1 MLDTPPSMPSTAQN
15 APSGAAATLQQLS
28 RSLTAAARPAADADR
43 RRTRC
48 WRAPD
53 PAERRRARGGVQW
66 PRGRYAARCQEDFPR
81 HLADTFG
88 IRASTASPSHE
99 VTRPPLCKPAQAKR
113 STALCGGPTFA
124 GRPAVQRGARPPEQA
139 RRQAGRGRQAQPR
152 LRLPSGDAPEVAPN
166 RRRAARARDVQRVH
180 GELLARGAPSAMPA
194 AGAGLSAPG
203 AAAASPAA
211 QARVPAAPHGRLRLP
226 GAFSACAAGCMHA
239 RVSGG
244 CCAVLD
250 DAGGPS
256 VASRKGVRCAGA
268 GHGLRLPRP

>member
-1 MLDTPPSMPSTAQN
+1 MWTAMVDTPPSTPRTAHD

-28 RSLTAAARPAADADR
+28 CSLTAAARSVAG
-43 RRTRC
+43 
-48 WRAPD
+48 
-53 PAERRRARGGVQW
+53 AERRRDRRRRAPDLAGRQQARGAGA
-66 PRGRYAARCQEDFPR
+66 GAARQVCCSMQKEVLKLLLGTSWHLRVGSWATAQGVPPSTSQAR
-81 HLADTFG
+81 HCVA
-88 IRASTASPSHE
+88 R
-99 VTRPPLCKPAQAKR
+99 
-113 STALCGGPTFA
+113 GPTFA

-152 LRLPSGDAPEVAPN
+152 LCLPPGDAPEVAPG
-166 RRRAARARDVQRVH
+166 RRRAARARDIQRVH

-203 AAAASPAA
+203 AATASPAV

-226 GAFSACAAGCMHA
+226 GAFSACTIGRVHA

-244 CCAVLD
+244 CCAVLG

-256 VASRKGVRCAGA
+256 VASRKGVRCDGA